1 MHLSMSSQQGGRGE
15 GGEGAGHKQGFDRSL
30 WPGVGRLNYLAV
42 LGVGIFEFFLCPRP
56 QIISRGGEFRLYLT
70 SIFARG

>member
-1 MHLSMSSQQGGRGE
+1 MHLSMSSQQGGRGG

-42 LGVGIFEFFLCPRP
+42 LGVGIFGIFLCP
-56 QIISRGGEFRLYLT
+56 
-70 SIFARG
+70 